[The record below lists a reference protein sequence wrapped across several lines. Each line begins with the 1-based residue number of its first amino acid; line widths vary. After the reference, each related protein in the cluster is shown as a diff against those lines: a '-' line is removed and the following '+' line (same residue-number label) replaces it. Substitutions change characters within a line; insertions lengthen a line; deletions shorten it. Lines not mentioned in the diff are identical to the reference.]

1 MDRFQLMSVFVAVAE
16 EQGFAAAARR
26 LSMSAPAVTRCI
38 AALEEHL
45 GVKLLQRTTR
55 YVRVTE
61 AGMRYLEDAKRIL
74 QDLEVADNNAAGVN
88 AAPKGRL
95 NLTAPVMF
103 GRQYVMPGVVD
114 YLNQYPDTEVSVMFV
129 DRVVNLIEE
138 GMDVGIRIGRL
149 PDSSMRALQV
159 GTIHI
164 VLCASPEYLHTHGM
178 PRDPEDLKQHRMIA
192 SRAGNRVT
200 DLRFR
205 SKNRDRQIPIKARLN
220 TNTNDAAIEAA
231 LRSYGITRL
240 LSYQIADHLAE
251 GTLKTILEDWQPE
264 PLPIHILHR
273 EGRHVASRVRTFVD
287 LMAERLRADPALNQA
302 PAEQARSD

>member
-26 LSMSAPAVTRCI
+26 LSMSPPAVTRCV
-38 AALEEHL
+38 AALEDHL
-45 GVKLLQRTTR
+45 GVKLLQRSTR
-55 YVRVTE
+55 HVRVTE
-61 AGMRYLEDAKRIL
+61 AGIRYLEDVRRIL
-74 QDLEVADNNAAGVN
+74 QDIEVADNNAAGIN

-95 NLTAPVMF
+95 TITAPVLF
-103 GRQYVMPGVVD
+103 GRKYVMPGVVD

-129 DRVVNLIEE
+129 DRVVNLLEE

-149 PDSSMRALQV
+149 PDSSMRALRV
-159 GTIHI
+159 GAVRI
-164 VLCASPEYLHTHGM
+164 VLCAAPGYLKKHGI
-178 PRDPEDLKQHRMIA
+178 PRKPDDLQQHRMIA

-205 SKNRDRQIPIKARLN
+205 TKGRERQISIKARLN
-220 TNTNDAAIEAA
+220 TNTNDAAMEAA

-240 LSYQIADHLAE
+240 LSYQIADQLAD
-251 GTLKTILEDWQPE
+251 GTLKTILDDWQPE

-273 EGRHVASRVRTFVD
+273 EGRHAASRVRTFVD
-287 LMAERLRADPALNQA
+287 LMAERLRADPALN
-302 PAEQARSD
+302 